1 MPSVTAHAR
10 SLISSKRLSLSWPR
24 VEPIV
29 HGAQPRLENVRIN
42 LRGRQIGVAQ
52 HHLNRAQAAARLGQV
67 RPKRMAHDVWT
78 EHVRQTGAAPVAFQ
92 DFPEPDAAE
101 TAAANVQKDKWRPAP
116 FRADESRPPVPKI
129 TSDPQSRLIA

>member
-52 HHLNRAQAAARLGQV
+52 HHLNRAQVGTPLEQV
-67 RPKRMAHDVWT
+67 RRKRMAHDVWP
-78 EHVRQTGAAPVAFQ
+78 EHVRPTGGAPVAFQ
-92 DFPEPDAAE
+92 ELPEGCA
-101 TAAANVQKDKWRPAP
+101 
-116 FRADESRPPVPKI
+116 
-129 TSDPQSRLIA
+129 